1 MDKMKFDPG
10 NPQEEAPKRIQPKN
24 KKKKWLRLAVV
35 SAIVL
40 AIVALAVL
48 WDSTT
53 FDGLRRSFVYARADK
68 DENGCAR
75 LYSYDSDRSGCFATL
90 DGSLIRSSLSQVSV
104 MGEDGNMRFHE
115 SVKFRCAAIDSNGK
129 RAVAYDIGGT
139 ELYVL
144 DSKGLVHHITCD
156 SEVQSAQLGEDNKL
170 AVVVNKSGYKA
181 AAYVYDA
188 AGQLTFEFDS
198 ADKFIMTAAVS
209 DDGKHLA
216 AVTMGQSDGV
226 FTSYV
231 VIYRMTRKEPTATC
245 ELPGEAVYDLRT
257 VDNTFCVVAENALY
271 FVANNGTINASYPFE
286 ESYLRRCSLQGD
298 GFAALLLGRY
308 KSGAQGTLLTVDERG
323 KVIGEVEADGEVL
336 DLSAS
341 GNYVAALYSDH
352 LTIYDKRMRECATLS
367 NVSAAR
373 EILMRDDGSAVLAGN
388 GSAAL
393 YLP

>member
-35 SAIVL
+35 TAIVL

-181 AAYVYDA
+181 AVYVYDA
-188 AGQLTFEFDS
+188 AGQLTFEIDS

-231 VIYRMTRKEPTATC
+231 VIYRMNRKEPTATC

>member
-35 SAIVL
+35 TAIVL

-139 ELYVL
+139 ELYVM

-181 AAYVYDA
+181 AVYVYDA

-231 VIYRMTRKEPTATC
+231 VIYRMNRKEPTATC

-373 EILMRDDGSAVLAGN
+373 EILMRGDGSAVLAGN

>member
-35 SAIVL
+35 TAIVL

-170 AVVVNKSGYKA
+170 AVVVNKIGYKA
-181 AAYVYDA
+181 AVYVYDA

-231 VIYRMTRKEPTATC
+231 VIYRMNRKEPTATC

>member
-35 SAIVL
+35 TAIVL

-181 AAYVYDA
+181 AASVYDA

-231 VIYRMTRKEPTATC
+231 VIYRMNRKEPTATC

-323 KVIGEVEADGEVL
+323 KVIGQVEADGEVL

>member
-1 MDKMKFDPG
+1 MDKMEFELG
-10 NPQEEAPKRIQPKN
+10 NPQEEAPKRIQPKD

-35 SAIVL
+35 TAVVL
-40 AIVALAVL
+40 AVVALAVL
-48 WDSTT
+48 WDSTA

-181 AAYVYDA
+181 AVYVYDTMGRPA
-188 AGQLTFEFDS
+188 FEFDS
-198 ADKFIMTAAVS
+198 ADKFIMAAAVS

-231 VIYRMTRKEPTATC
+231 VIYRMNRKEPTATC

-271 FVANNGTINASYPFE
+271 FVSANGTISAGYPFE

-298 GFAALLLGRY
+298 GFAALLVGRY

-323 KVIGEVEADGEVL
+323 KVIGEVEVDGEVL

-341 GNYVAALYSDH
+341 GHYVAALYSDH
-352 LTIYDKRMRECATLS
+352 LTIYDKRMRECATLG

-373 EILMRDDGSAVLAGN
+373 EILMRGDGSAVLAGN
-388 GSAAL
+388 SSAAL

>member
-35 SAIVL
+35 TAIVL

-181 AAYVYDA
+181 AVYVYDA

-226 FTSYV
+226 FTSYA

-323 KVIGEVEADGEVL
+323 KVIGQVEADGEVL

-373 EILMRDDGSAVLAGN
+373 EILMRGDGSAVLAGN

>member
-35 SAIVL
+35 TAIVL

-181 AAYVYDA
+181 AVYVYDA

-209 DDGKHLA
+209 GDGKHLA

-226 FTSYV
+226 FTSYA

-323 KVIGEVEADGEVL
+323 KVIGQVEADGEVL

>member
-35 SAIVL
+35 TAIVL
-40 AIVALAVL
+40 AVVALAVL

-181 AAYVYDA
+181 AVYVYDA

-209 DDGKHLA
+209 GDGKHLA

-226 FTSYV
+226 FTSYA
-231 VIYRMTRKEPTATC
+231 VIYRMNRKEPTATC

-271 FVANNGTINASYPFE
+271 FVAHNGTINASYPFE

-323 KVIGEVEADGEVL
+323 KVIGQVEADGEVL

>member
-35 SAIVL
+35 TAIVL

-181 AAYVYDA
+181 AVYVYDTMGRPA
-188 AGQLTFEFDS
+188 FEFDS
-198 ADKFIMTAAVS
+198 ADKFIMAAAVS

-231 VIYRMTRKEPTATC
+231 VIYRMNRKEPTATC

>member
-35 SAIVL
+35 TAIVL

>member
-35 SAIVL
+35 TAIVL

-181 AAYVYDA
+181 AVYVYDA

-198 ADKFIMTAAVS
+198 ADKFIMAAAVS

-231 VIYRMTRKEPTATC
+231 VIYRMNRKEPTATC

-323 KVIGEVEADGEVL
+323 KVIGQVEADGEVL

-373 EILMRDDGSAVLAGN
+373 EILMRGDGSAVLAGN

>member
-35 SAIVL
+35 TAIVL

-181 AAYVYDA
+181 AVYVYDA

-231 VIYRMTRKEPTATC
+231 VIYRMNRKEPTATC

-271 FVANNGTINASYPFE
+271 FVSHNGAINASYPFE

-323 KVIGEVEADGEVL
+323 KVIGQVEADGEVL

>member
-35 SAIVL
+35 TAIVL

-181 AAYVYDA
+181 AVYVYDA

-209 DDGKHLA
+209 GDGKHLA

-231 VIYRMTRKEPTATC
+231 VIYRMTRKEPTAVC

>member
-35 SAIVL
+35 TAIVL

-181 AAYVYDA
+181 AVYVYDA

-231 VIYRMTRKEPTATC
+231 VIYRMTRKEPTAVC

>member
-35 SAIVL
+35 TAIVL

-181 AAYVYDA
+181 AVYVYDA

-198 ADKFIMTAAVS
+198 ADKFIMAAAVS

-231 VIYRMTRKEPTATC
+231 VIYRMNRKEPTATC

-323 KVIGEVEADGEVL
+323 KVIGQVEADGEVL

>member
-35 SAIVL
+35 TAIVL

-181 AAYVYDA
+181 AVYVYDA

-323 KVIGEVEADGEVL
+323 KVIGQVEADGEVL

-373 EILMRDDGSAVLAGN
+373 EILMRGDGSAVLAGN

>member
-35 SAIVL
+35 TAIVL

-181 AAYVYDA
+181 AVYVYDA

-271 FVANNGTINASYPFE
+271 FVSANGTISAGYPFE

-323 KVIGEVEADGEVL
+323 KVIGQVEADGEVL

-373 EILMRDDGSAVLAGN
+373 EILMRGDGSAVLAGN

>member
-35 SAIVL
+35 TAIVL

-53 FDGLRRSFVYARADK
+53 FDGLRRSFVYARDDK

-129 RAVAYDIGGT
+129 WAVAYDIGGT

-209 DDGKHLA
+209 GDGKHLA

-231 VIYRMTRKEPTATC
+231 VIYRMNRKEPTATC

>member
-35 SAIVL
+35 TAIVL

-373 EILMRDDGSAVLAGN
+373 EILMRGDGSAVLAGN

>member
-35 SAIVL
+35 TAIVL
-40 AIVALAVL
+40 AVVALAVL

-181 AAYVYDA
+181 AVYVYDA

-209 DDGKHLA
+209 GDGKHLA

-226 FTSYV
+226 FTSYA

>member
-35 SAIVL
+35 TAIVL

-181 AAYVYDA
+181 AVYVYDA

>member
-35 SAIVL
+35 TAIVL

-323 KVIGEVEADGEVL
+323 KVIGQVEADGEVL

>member
-35 SAIVL
+35 TAIVL

-181 AAYVYDA
+181 AVYVYDTMGRPA
-188 AGQLTFEFDS
+188 FEFDS

-209 DDGKHLA
+209 GDGKHLA

-231 VIYRMTRKEPTATC
+231 VIYRMNRKEPTATC

>member
-35 SAIVL
+35 TAIVL

-170 AVVVNKSGYKA
+170 AVVVKKSGYKA

-188 AGQLTFEFDS
+188 AGQMTFEFDS

-209 DDGKHLA
+209 GDGKHLA
-216 AVTMGQSDGV
+216 AVTMGQNDGV

-323 KVIGEVEADGEVL
+323 KVIGQVEADGEVL